1 MLKYELI
8 LDDTLEIDGITVY
21 RIKALRDFSD
31 VKKDDLGGYIANEGC
46 LSHSGDCWVY
56 DKSNKVLSGEI
67 TGNAIVNGFGS
78 RKDNIIDG
86 NIKIS
91 GNAKIVYEVDI
102 YGRVELSDNCLVS
115 SVPKP
120 DIRGADKEPT
130 VLDGCTGKII
140 INGNARI
147 IGSNLKPR
155 TDIKI
160 GDNCYLV
167 NAVIS
172 NVNKDYK
179 AFHIGGKT
187 NKSLTIYNGFYTI
200 NKLAFSDIDG
210 LHFFGEIGRDRQ
222 SSFELVYKETA
233 N

>member
-8 LDDTLEIDGITVY
+8 LGDTLEIDGIIVY

-31 VKKDDLGGYIANEGC
+31 VKKGDLGGYIANEGC

-56 DKSNKVLSGEI
+56 GKSNKVLSGEI
-67 TGNAIVNGFGS
+67 TGNAIVNGFDS
-78 RKDNIIDG
+78 NKDNIIDG

-120 DIRGADKEPT
+120 AIRGADKEPT

-140 INGNARI
+140 IKDNARI

-187 NKSLTIYNGFYTI
+187 NKSLTIYNGFYNI

-210 LHFFGEIGRDRQ
+210 LYFFGEIGRDKQ

>member
-8 LDDTLEIDGITVY
+8 LDDTLEINGITVY

-31 VKKDDLGGYIANEGC
+31 VKKGDLGGYIANEGC
-46 LSHSGDCWVY
+46 LSNSGDCWVY
-56 DKSNKVLSGEI
+56 DKSNKVLSCEI

-78 RKDNIIDG
+78 NKDNIIDG

-140 INGNARI
+140 IKDNARI

-187 NKSLTIYNGFYTI
+187 NKSLTIYNGFYNI

-210 LHFFGEIGRDRQ
+210 LHFFGEIGRDKQ